1 MCIIKLTILKLIS
14 PGLLVLR
21 LFRREMDM
29 YYDSSM
35 GVDKDIQELMS
46 RGTELD
52 VDNIPRDMSR
62 GTELD
67 VDNIPRG
74 AGVGTATLSDLTKD
88 CLDGKEKTE

>member
-1 MCIIKLTILKLIS
+1 
-14 PGLLVLR
+14 
-21 LFRREMDM
+21 M

-67 VDNIPRG
+67 VDNIPRDIPRG

>member
-1 MCIIKLTILKLIS
+1 
-14 PGLLVLR
+14 
-21 LFRREMDM
+21 M

-35 GVDKDIQELMS
+35 GVDKDIQEL
-46 RGTELD
+46 
-52 VDNIPRDMSR
+52 MSR